1 MITLSRLFRSLP
13 SERRVAPTVAG
24 TPALCA
30 AAVVLQSNVALAYQR
45 SAHSFYESPR
55 VRS

>member
-30 AAVVLQSNVALAYQR
+30 AAVVLQSNVALAYKR